1 MDKMVIVAMVSG
13 DATYTYNDGDV
24 HPLHQ
29 TLCYMDDE
37 NGITAYERQQIL
49 DAVTIIAANVSPFTA
64 SVIGKGRIGADN
76 DVMVLT
82 ESEDLVKL
90 RNLLLADDTIGSVVY
105 RTKQHP
111 TWLSHV
117 SGIDHLKFGD
127 AVLFDRLAIWST
139 SEVFG
144 EQNAIFPLKK
154 ASVFFGE
161 PAVDSPIA

>member
-13 DATYTYNDGDV
+13 EGTYTYNDGDV

-29 TLCYMDDE
+29 TLYYMDDE

-49 DAVTIIAANVSPFTA
+49 DAVTILASKVSPFTA
-64 SVIGKGRIGADN
+64 TVIGKGRIGADN
-76 DVMVLT
+76 DMMVLT
-82 ESEDLVKL
+82 ESEDLMKL
-90 RNLLLADDTIGSVVY
+90 RQLLIADDTIGSIVY

-111 TWLSHV
+111 NWLSHV
-117 SGIDHLKFGD
+117 TGLEHLKFGD
-127 AVLFDRLAIWST
+127 AVLFDRLAIWSS

-144 EQNAIFPLKK
+144 TQNAVFPLKK

-161 PAVDSPIA
+161 DAMDSPVA